1 MKAITVAL
9 AVISLAVS
17 AHAQI
22 GSTLAE
28 CEQKYGKVDHFSR
41 DGAYVSGVQIIPE
54 IPPVAPDFSIY
65 APELRYF
72 VIAQFVDGKV
82 SVITYMISS
91 SQEKMYVLDAK
102 HLLKDSAPEAVW
114 NEPTKH
120 AEHAAVYWDGSV
132 NGVVQYHAH
141 LEGTFSL
148 EITDEATN
156 AGGVKGAKREIING
170 QSFTVLPYQASDDK
184 PNQNVASTP
193 APTPAKLTIES
204 AGADL
209 NRAWKSL
216 TSQQRDRLSQEER
229 NWTRHRDSLP
239 VEERIKSTAD
249 RAKYIW
255 SFVER
260 TFDN

>member
-41 DGAYVSGVQIIPE
+41 DGAYVSGVQTIPE

-91 SQEKMYVLDAK
+91 SQEKM
-102 HLLKDSAPEAVW
+102 
-114 NEPTKH
+114 
-120 AEHAAVYWDGSV
+120 
-132 NGVVQYHAH
+132 
-141 LEGTFSL
+141 
-148 EITDEATN
+148 
-156 AGGVKGAKREIING
+156 
-170 QSFTVLPYQASDDK
+170 
-184 PNQNVASTP
+184 
-193 APTPAKLTIES
+193 
-204 AGADL
+204 
-209 NRAWKSL
+209 
-216 TSQQRDRLSQEER
+216 
-229 NWTRHRDSLP
+229 
-239 VEERIKSTAD
+239 
-249 RAKYIW
+249 
-255 SFVER
+255 
-260 TFDN
+260 